1 MASMAAAGPT
11 KRGSSWNPFRCG
23 GTVLPP
29 HVLLAAKLIAVFL
42 LARYA
47 ARYGGEYGV
56 AFGPLSLEFAQW
68 LPGVRLTAQGVAVA
82 SALLLLFNRG
92 VRWMSLAM
100 GICIAFEF
108 ALHWLDYNE
117 LFVGAFLLLAASQRN
132 GREPVLLRYWV
143 VVIYLAVGLSWLFG
157 PGSALLFDVFA
168 RREQTAVIAPKELYL
183 ALEPALSPGL
193 LPRITDWAV
202 ALASIAI
209 AAGFLVRRLYPL
221 AIWVALALHCAW
233 GFIAGP
239 FEGLSFAILACYLVF
254 VAWPQEPLAVFYDG
268 ECGFCNRTREWISKV
283 DFDRLYQWLPFQS
296 GAGATYGI
304 SEKALEEKVHVVAGD
319 RIYTGFRAF
328 RAMALY
334 NPASYLTAGVLLATL
349 GLWRPSVRDWLFAAL
364 VLLFSPLCYPVGEAA
379 YDWVARNRYRL
390 PPRTCKAPE

>member
-1 MASMAAAGPT
+1 M
-11 KRGSSWNPFRCG
+11 
-23 GTVLPP
+23 PP

-42 LARYA
+42 LAHYITHH
-47 ARYGGEYGV
+47 GSEYGV
-56 AFGPLSLEFAQW
+56 GFGPLSLDFALW
-68 LPGVRLTAQGVAVA
+68 LGVLRLAAEGVAVV

-92 VRWMSLAM
+92 VRWMSLAL
-100 GICIAFEF
+100 GICVAFEF

-117 LFVGAFLLLAASQRN
+117 LFLGVFLLLAASQRN
-132 GREPVLLRYWV
+132 GREPWLLRYWV
-143 VVIYLAVGLSWLFG
+143 VVTCLAVGLSWLLG
-157 PGSALLFDVFA
+157 PGSALLFEVLA
-168 RREQTAVIAPKELYL
+168 GREQTAVIAPKELYL
-183 ALEPALSPGL
+183 ALESALSPGL

-202 ALASIAI
+202 AVASFAI
-209 AAGFLVRRLYPL
+209 AGGFLVRRLYPL
-221 AIWVALALHCAW
+221 AIWVALVLHCAW

-254 VAWPQEPLAVFYDG
+254 VAWPQQPLAVFYDG
-268 ECGFCNRTREWISKV
+268 ECGFCNMTREWMSKV

-304 SEKALEEKVHVVAGD
+304 SEKALQEKVHVVAGD

-328 RAMALY
+328 RVMALY
-334 NPASYLTAGVLLATL
+334 NPASYLTAAVLLATL
-349 GLWRPSVRDWLFAAL
+349 GLGAPAIRDWLFVAL
-364 VLLFSPLCYPVGEAA
+364 VVLFSPLCYPVGEAA